1 VTQKGI
7 SKDRRLLKTVYN
19 FAMPAKPPFKAPS
32 KASPS
37 APSQVSPEASLSS
50 TDHIVQALTR
60 AIIEHRLE
68 PGEKLKEQRIA
79 DQFGVSRTLVRQAL
93 YQLSQKHLIRIE
105 QSRGAFVCAPSSRE
119 AREVF
124 AVRMMLESAMIAAL
138 IDALTPQKLKTLR
151 DHLKAEAAAV
161 AGMDAASRV
170 ELLGDFHV
178 LIAELIGNDVLA
190 QALQD
195 LISRCSLI
203 TLLYQS
209 DRAAGHSHEEH
220 IEIVD
225 AIERKDA
232 KCASDLMNAHLGSV
246 LGGLDLKA

>member
-1 VTQKGI
+1 MNT
-7 SKDRRLLKTVYN
+7 ST
-19 FAMPAKPPFKAPS
+19 
-32 KASPS
+32 
-37 APSQVSPEASLSS
+37 LSS

-60 AIIEHRLE
+60 SIIEHRLE

-105 QSRGAFVCAPSSRE
+105 QSRGAFVCAPSVRE
-119 AREVF
+119 AKEVF
-124 AVRMMLESAMIAAL
+124 AVRMMLESAMLSELIAV
-138 IDALTPQKLKTLR
+138 LTPQKLKSLR
-151 DHLKAEAAAV
+151 DHLKAEATAV
-161 AGMDAASRV
+161 EEMDTASRV

-178 LIAELIGNDVLA
+178 LIAELLGNDVLA

-220 IEIVD
+220 VDIVE
-225 AIERKDA
+225 AIARKDDVRA
-232 KCASDLMNAHLGSV
+232 AQLMRDHLGSV
-246 LGGLDLKA
+246 LQGLDLKAAP

>member
-1 VTQKGI
+1 MLNATPDAIADATI
-7 SKDRRLLKTVYN
+7 S
-19 FAMPAKPPFKAPS
+19 
-32 KASPS
+32 
-37 APSQVSPEASLSS
+37 SQEVILSS

-60 AIIEHRLE
+60 QIIEHRLA
-68 PGEKLKEQRIA
+68 PGDKLKEQRIA

-105 QSRGAFVCAPSSRE
+105 QSRGAFVCAPSIKE

-124 AVRMMLESAMIAAL
+124 AVRMMLEGAMVEAL
-138 IDALTPQKLKTLR
+138 IANLTAAHIKTLR
-151 DHLKAEAAAV
+151 DHIRAEASAV
-161 AGMDAASRV
+161 LVQDAASRV

-178 LIAELIGNDVLA
+178 LMAELLDNDVLA
-190 QALQD
+190 QSLQD

-220 IEIVD
+220 IAIVQ
-225 AIERKDA
+225 AIEA
-232 KCASDLMNAHLGSV
+232 KNAPLAAQLMHDHLGSV
-246 LGGLDLKA
+246 LAGLDLKSPI

>member
-1 VTQKGI
+1 MTK
-7 SKDRRLLKTVYN
+7 
-19 FAMPAKPPFKAPS
+19 KATDLEAD
-32 KASPS
+32 KA
-37 APSQVSPEASLSS
+37 LSS

-60 AIIEHRLE
+60 AIIEHRLI

-105 QSRGAFVCAPSSRE
+105 QSRGAFVCAPSVRE

-124 AVRMMLESAMIAAL
+124 AVRMMLEASMVGAL
-138 IDALTPQKLKTLR
+138 INGLNATKIKSLH
-151 DHLKAEAAAV
+151 DHLKLEAEAVQGA
-161 AGMDAASRV
+161 DPTSRV

-190 QALQD
+190 QSLQD

-209 DRAAGHSHEEH
+209 DRAAGHSHDEH
-220 IEIVD
+220 IALVA
-225 AIERKDA
+225 AIIAKDKA
-232 KCASDLMNAHLGSV
+232 LAVRLMNEHLGSV
-246 LGGLDLKA
+246 LEGLDLK

>member
-1 VTQKGI
+1 MNT
-7 SKDRRLLKTVYN
+7 ST
-19 FAMPAKPPFKAPS
+19 
-32 KASPS
+32 
-37 APSQVSPEASLSS
+37 LSS

-60 AIIEHRLE
+60 SIIEHRLE

-105 QSRGAFVCAPSSRE
+105 QSRGAFVCAPSVRE
-119 AREVF
+119 AKEVF
-124 AVRMMLESAMIAAL
+124 AVRMMLESAMLSELIAV
-138 IDALTPQKLKTLR
+138 LTPQKLKSLR
-151 DHLKAEAAAV
+151 DHLKAEATAV
-161 AGMDAASRV
+161 EEMDTASRV

-178 LIAELIGNDVLA
+178 LIAELLGNDVLA

-220 IEIVD
+220 VDIVE
-225 AIERKDA
+225 AIASKDDVLA
-232 KCASDLMNAHLGSV
+232 AQLMRDHLGSV
-246 LGGLDLKA
+246 LQGLDLKAAP

>member
-1 VTQKGI
+1 MTKKSTDSI
-7 SKDRRLLKTVYN
+7 ADK
-19 FAMPAKPPFKAPS
+19 
-32 KASPS
+32 
-37 APSQVSPEASLSS
+37 SLSS

-60 AIIEHRLE
+60 AIIEHRLA

-105 QSRGAFVCAPSSRE
+105 HSRGAFVCSPSARE

-124 AVRMMLESAMIAAL
+124 AVRMMLESAMIEAL
-138 IDALTPQKLKTLR
+138 ISGLTPAKIKSLR
-151 DHLKAEAAAV
+151 EHLKLEAEAV
-161 AGMDAASRV
+161 QGMDAANRV

-190 QALQD
+190 QSLQD

-209 DRAAGHSHEEH
+209 DRAAEHSHAEH
-220 IEIVD
+220 IALVNAIVALKPSL
-225 AIERKDA
+225 AIR
-232 KCASDLMNAHLGSV
+232 LMHEHLGSV
-246 LGGLDLKA
+246 ISSLELKD

>member
-1 VTQKGI
+1 MTK
-7 SKDRRLLKTVYN
+7 KATD
-19 FAMPAKPPFKAPS
+19 KAPD
-32 KASPS
+32 KG
-37 APSQVSPEASLSS
+37 LSS

-60 AIIEHRLE
+60 AIIEHRLT

-93 YQLSQKHLIRIE
+93 YQLSQKHLIQIE

-124 AVRMMLESAMIAAL
+124 AVRMMLESAMVETLVSNLTAAKLKALREHIAAES
-138 IDALTPQKLKTLR
+138 
-151 DHLKAEAAAV
+151 EAV
-161 AGMDAASRV
+161 DGMDAASRV

-178 LIAELIGNDVLA
+178 LIAELIGNNVLA

-209 DRAAGHSHEEH
+209 DRAAVHSHDEH
-220 IEIVD
+220 VALVE
-225 AIERKDA
+225 AIAA
-232 KCASDLMNAHLGSV
+232 KNKSLAAKLMNEHLASV
-246 LGGLDLKA
+246 LGGLDLKD

>member
-1 VTQKGI
+1 M
-7 SKDRRLLKTVYN
+7 SKTS
-19 FAMPAKPPFKAPS
+19 AS
-32 KASPS
+32 KA
-37 APSQVSPEASLSS
+37 ASKVAEPTLSS
-50 TDHIVQALTR
+50 TDTIVQALTR
-60 AIIEHRLE
+60 GIIEHRLI

-119 AREVF
+119 AKEVF
-124 AVRMMLESAMIAAL
+124 AVRMMLESAMAEAL
-138 IDALTPQKLKTLR
+138 IDGLNAARIKSLR
-151 DHLKAEAAAV
+151 EHLKAEADAV
-161 AGMDAASRV
+161 QSTDAANRV

-190 QALQD
+190 QSLQD

-209 DRAAGHSHEEH
+209 DRAAIHSHDEH
-220 IEIVD
+220 VALVEAIVN
-225 AIERKDA
+225 KDKRLA
-232 KCASDLMNAHLGSV
+232 VQLMNAHLGSV
-246 LGGLDLKA
+246 IDGLDLKG

>member
-1 VTQKGI
+1 
-7 SKDRRLLKTVYN
+7 
-19 FAMPAKPPFKAPS
+19 MPTKATPPAPI
-32 KASPS
+32 PN
-37 APSQVSPEASLSS
+37 PLSS

-105 QSRGAFVCAPSSRE
+105 QSRGAFVCAPSCRE

-124 AVRMMLESAMIAAL
+124 AVRMMLESAMTAAL
-138 IDALTPQKLKTLR
+138 IENLNPQKLKSLR

-161 AGMDAASRV
+161 LEQDAASRV

-178 LIAELIGNDVLA
+178 LIAELLGNDVLA

-209 DRAAGHSHEEH
+209 DRAAGHSHDEH
-220 IEIVD
+220 VLIVE
-225 AIERKDA
+225 AIAAKDVA
-232 KCASDLMNAHLGSV
+232 LASRLMNEHLGSV
-246 LGGLDLKA
+246 LDGLDLKA

>member
-1 VTQKGI
+1 MTQKVAD
-7 SKDRRLLKTVYN
+7 K
-19 FAMPAKPPFKAPS
+19 
-32 KASPS
+32 
-37 APSQVSPEASLSS
+37 SLSS
-50 TDHIVQALTR
+50 TDTIVQALTR

-105 QSRGAFVCAPSSRE
+105 QSRGAFVCAPSVRE

-124 AVRMMLESAMIAAL
+124 AVRMMLESAMTEAL
-138 IDALTPQKLKTLR
+138 IADITPAKLKSLR
-151 DHLKAEAAAV
+151 DHIKAEAAAV
-161 AGMDAASRV
+161 DGADAASRV

-178 LIAELIGNDVLA
+178 LIAQLLGNEVLA
-190 QALQD
+190 QSLQD

-209 DRAAGHSHEEH
+209 DRAAVHSHDEH
-220 IEIVD
+220 VEIVK
-225 AIERKDA
+225 AVAAKDV
-232 KCASDLMNAHLGSV
+232 KLASRLMAEHLASV
-246 LGGLDLKA
+246 LDGLDLKD

>member
-1 VTQKGI
+1 MTKKATDQAQDKG
-7 SKDRRLLKTVYN
+7 
-19 FAMPAKPPFKAPS
+19 
-32 KASPS
+32 
-37 APSQVSPEASLSS
+37 LSS

-60 AIIEHRLE
+60 AIIEHRLL

-105 QSRGAFVCAPSSRE
+105 QSRGAFVSAPSSRE

-124 AVRMMLESAMIAAL
+124 AVRMMLESAMVETLVSGLTAAKLKALREHIAAE
-138 IDALTPQKLKTLR
+138 
-151 DHLKAEAAAV
+151 AEAV
-161 AGMDAASRV
+161 EGTDAASRV

-178 LIAELIGNDVLA
+178 LIAELIGNNVLA

-209 DRAAGHSHEEH
+209 DRAAVNSHDEH
-220 IEIVD
+220 VALVE
-225 AIERKDA
+225 AIAA
-232 KCASDLMNAHLGSV
+232 KNKSLATQLMNEHLANV
-246 LGGLDLKA
+246 LGGLALKD

>member
-1 VTQKGI
+1 MP
-7 SKDRRLLKTVYN
+7 LK
-19 FAMPAKPPFKAPS
+19 AKPVAPTN
-32 KASPS
+32 
-37 APSQVSPEASLSS
+37 
-50 TDHIVQALTR
+50 TDTIVQALTR
-60 AIIEHRLE
+60 AIVEHRLA

-105 QSRGAFVCAPSSRE
+105 QARGAFVSSPSSRE

-124 AVRMMLESAMIAAL
+124 AVRMMLESSMVETLVDGLTAAH
-138 IDALTPQKLKTLR
+138 LKALR
-151 DHLKAEAAAV
+151 DHMSAEARAV
-161 AGMDAASRV
+161 ASADPAARV

-178 LIAELIGNDVLA
+178 LIAELVGNNVLA

-209 DRAAGHSHEEH
+209 DRAAVHSHEEH
-220 IEIVD
+220 VALVEAIVK
-225 AIERKDA
+225 KDA
-232 KCASDLMNAHLGSV
+232 KLAKRLMSNHLANV
-246 LGGLDLKA
+246 MNGLDFKD

>member
-1 VTQKGI
+1 MTQKVAD
-7 SKDRRLLKTVYN
+7 K
-19 FAMPAKPPFKAPS
+19 
-32 KASPS
+32 
-37 APSQVSPEASLSS
+37 SLSS
-50 TDHIVQALTR
+50 TDTIVQALTR

-105 QSRGAFVCAPSSRE
+105 QSRGAFVCAPSVRE

-124 AVRMMLESAMIAAL
+124 AVRMMLESAMTEAL
-138 IDALTPQKLKTLR
+138 IADITPAKLKSLR
-151 DHLKAEAAAV
+151 DHIKAEAAAV
-161 AGMDAASRV
+161 DGADAASRV

-178 LIAELIGNDVLA
+178 LIAQLLGNEVLA
-190 QALQD
+190 QSLQD

-209 DRAAGHSHEEH
+209 DRAAVHSHDEH
-220 IEIVD
+220 VEIVK
-225 AIERKDA
+225 AVAAKDV
-232 KCASDLMNAHLGSV
+232 KLASRLMAEHLSSV
-246 LGGLDLKA
+246 LDGLDLKD

>member
-1 VTQKGI
+1 
-7 SKDRRLLKTVYN
+7 
-19 FAMPAKPPFKAPS
+19 MPAKAP
-32 KASPS
+32 
-37 APSQVSPEASLSS
+37 VSITEPSLSS

-124 AVRMMLESAMIAAL
+124 AVRMMLEAAMVEAL
-138 IDALTPQKLKTLR
+138 IECLTPAKLKTLKE
-151 DHLKAEAAAV
+151 HLRAEEDAV
-161 AGMDAASRV
+161 KGIDMASRV

-178 LIAELIGNDVLA
+178 LIAELIDNDVLA
-190 QALQD
+190 QTLQD

-220 IEIVD
+220 IDIVD

-232 KCASDLMNAHLGSV
+232 KRAAKLMNAHLGSV
-246 LGGLDLKA
+246 LDGLDLKVSK